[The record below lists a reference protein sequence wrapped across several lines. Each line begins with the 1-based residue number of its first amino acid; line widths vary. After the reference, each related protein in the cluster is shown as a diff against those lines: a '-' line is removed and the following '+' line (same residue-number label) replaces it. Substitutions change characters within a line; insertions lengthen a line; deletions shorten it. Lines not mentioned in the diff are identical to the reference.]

1 MKSIIETNFRCFDS
15 AFECTQFIRGE
26 LYYYVDSLLTLQD
39 RTNKEDLPAILN
51 FMDLYFQLM
60 LKWYELI
67 PSYITA
73 WREAI
78 TTPNLFNVDLSAAI
92 SLCCYEISSING
104 KLFGLEKRSKNF
116 FSKYKADYIHEG
128 PFYL

>member
-1 MKSIIETNFRCFDS
+1 
-15 AFECTQFIRGE
+15 
-26 LYYYVDSLLTLQD
+26 
-39 RTNKEDLPAILN
+39 LPAILS

-78 TTPNLFNVDLSAAI
+78 ITPNLFNVDLSAAI

-104 KLFGLEKRSKNF
+104 KLFGLEKRAKNF
-116 FSKYKADYIHEG
+116 FVKYKTDYIFEG
-128 PFYL
+128 PFINQN